1 MKTLIA
7 CTTCHGESFRVKAAS
22 QLLTWGRDVRG
33 ADLKFFCGV
42 DADNRKPSPTEVF
55 LDCPDGYKER
65 KQKMLAIFRW
75 ALEHGYEY
83 VWKIDDDVYLR
94 PERLLAVK
102 PFDYCGMTVDLNYY
116 DDGVFVTRLRAALGG
131 IYGLSKRSLECLTAP
146 DTRSDFVLFEDGW
159 VSLQLKHFGIVPE
172 PINHLVGY
180 THVKGEDI
188 KNLFYCGKIADIK
201 NTLPPTPLN
210 NVIAGFEYDQFQ
222 MMRLHALFTGESTL
236 NEAVVRWGCF

>member
-7 CTTCHGESFRVKAAS
+7 CTTCHGEAFRVKAAS
-22 QLLTWGRDVRG
+22 QLLTWGKSVCG
-33 ADLKFFCGV
+33 ADLKFFCGRSE
-42 DADNRKPSPTEVF
+42 DGRKPYSYE
-55 LDCPDGYKER
+55 E
-65 KQKMLAIFRW
+65 KMLAIFRW
-75 ALEHGYEY
+75 ALDHGYEY

-102 PFDYCGMTVDLNYY
+102 PFDYCGMVVDLNYY
-116 DDGVFVTRLRAALGG
+116 DDGVYVTRARAALGG

-146 DTRSDFVLFEDGW
+146 DTRPDFALFEDGW
-159 VSLQLKHFGIVPE
+159 VSLQLKAFGIVPE
-172 PINHLVGY
+172 PINHVVGY

-188 KNLFYCGKIADIK
+188 KNLFCCAKIADIK